1 MWKRFP
7 MSEICLKNPVYGKDV
22 FAILPTGFGE
32 SFIFQLIA
40 QIMNVIKGKFGVSI
54 SMIIIVAPLS
64 AIMKD
69 QVEQLKRF
77 GNTATAIGWG
87 Q

>member
-1 MWKRFP
+1 
-7 MSEICLKNPVYGKDV
+7 
-22 FAILPTGFGE
+22 
-32 SFIFQLIA
+32 
-40 QIMNVIKGKFGVSI
+40 MNVIKGKFGVSI
-54 SMIIIVAPLS
+54 SMIIIVAPLA